1 MKKAREDNTVSV
13 VQRAIR
19 HYGVRVTDNSVK
31 ETLKSSSYYPTFR
44 SICDALSEWKI
55 EHYPLKYDPEEIKDL
70 NSPYITHFNSGGG
83 QIAFVT
89 GTENSSVVFYDSYHT
104 KKEIGWDEY
113 INNSSGAIILLN
125 PDENSGEKNYGQ
137 KFREELLGKFIIPG
151 LIGVVALI
159 ISVLFINV
167 VFLSGLQI
175 PWQQFVLLFTKFAGI
190 FFSAMLLM
198 KEYEINMPLAE
209 KLCHISKTIN
219 CNSVLNDKAAM
230 VFGPVGWADIG
241 MIYFT
246 GSLLVMLQGSFPAWN
261 GFLVVA
267 SALSL
272 PYTIFSVWYQ
282 GVKLKKWCPFC
293 IMVQVILVAEFLI
306 QVSFVGVAGF
316 SLDLFTNFALTFLA
330 VGVIQV
336 LINLY
341 IRESRT
347 AIFNF
352 GKLQKFKK
360 NPVILRTLLFSQ
372 KHYDI
377 KVKGKSLLFGNFK
390 SDLRITAFLSLHCSH
405 CAGAFAKINELLRSD
420 SDVQINIV
428 LTGADSKILDTLHHL
443 LKNSKEEEALS
454 MLDQWYKSDHL
465 SRIRFKDDYCLIDT
479 DEVSGEINTENRNLM
494 KDCEVIGTP
503 TFFINGY
510 RLPDQYEIIDIKY
523 FSEIF
528 IKKEV
533 LT

>member
-19 HYGVRVTDNSVK
+19 HYGIRVTGNSVK

-44 SICDALSEWKI
+44 SICDALNEWKI
-55 EHYPLKYDPEEIKDL
+55 EHYPLKYEPNEIKDL
-70 NSPYITHFNSGGG
+70 KSPYITHFNTGGG

-89 GTENSSVVFYDSYHT
+89 GYENGSVVFYDSYPT
-104 KKEIGWDEY
+104 KKKIGWDEY
-113 INNSSGAIILLN
+113 LKKFSGAIILLN
-125 PDENSGEKNYGQ
+125 PDESSGEKNFGQ
-137 KFREELLGKFIIPG
+137 KFREELLNELILPATVAVMALVISALLVNKTFI
-151 LIGVVALI
+151 
-159 ISVLFINV
+159 
-167 VFLSGLQI
+167 SGLEI
-175 PWQQFVLLFTKFAGI
+175 PWQQYVLIFTKFAGI
-190 FFSAMLLM
+190 FFSVMLLM
-198 KEYEINMPLAE
+198 KEYEINIPLAE

-219 CNSVLNDKAAM
+219 CNSVLNDKAAT

-241 MIYFT
+241 TIYFT
-246 GSLLVMLQGSFPAWN
+246 GSLLVMLQGNLQAWN
-261 GFLVVA
+261 GFLVAA

-293 IMVQVILVAEFLI
+293 IMVQVILIAEFFI
-306 QVSFVGVAGF
+306 QVSFLHVDGF
-316 SLDLFTNFALTFLA
+316 SLALFTYFALIFLA

-341 IRESRT
+341 IRDSRT
-347 AIFNF
+347 AMFNY
-352 GKLQKFKK
+352 GKLQKFKR
-360 NPVILRTLLFSQ
+360 NPVIFRTLLFSQ

-377 KVKGKSLLFGNFK
+377 KVTGKSLFLGNLN
-390 SDLRITAFLSLHCSH
+390 SDLRLTAFLSLHCSH
-405 CAGAFAKINELLRSD
+405 CAGAFAKIIELLRSD
-420 SDVQINIV
+420 TDVRVNIV

-443 LKNSKEEEALS
+443 LKNSKEEEALFI
-454 MLDQWYKSDHL
+454 LDQWYKSDHL
-465 SRIRFKDDYCLIDT
+465 SRTRFKDDYCVVDA

-494 KDCEVIGTP
+494 KECEVIGTP

-510 RLPDQYEIIDIKY
+510 RLPEQYEIIDIKY